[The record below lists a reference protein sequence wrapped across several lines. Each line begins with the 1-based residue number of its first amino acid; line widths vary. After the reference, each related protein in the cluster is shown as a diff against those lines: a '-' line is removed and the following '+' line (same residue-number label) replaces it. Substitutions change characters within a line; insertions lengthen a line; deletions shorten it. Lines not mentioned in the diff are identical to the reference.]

1 MTDEPKSY
9 YALDM
14 ANGRT
19 YIGRW
24 NEEHP
29 TSSQMRLEDVIS
41 TNTITHYSIYEEF
54 PEVNDVKGLYKE
66 FYKICMKKL
75 GIEDLGDLTIYY
87 EDYNRGNLVI
97 MMWYLGKDILDD
109 KI

>member
-24 NEEHP
+24 NEKHP

-41 TNTITHYSIYEEF
+41 TNTITNYNIYEEF
-54 PEVNDVKGLYKE
+54 PEVSDVKGLYKE

-75 GIEDLGDLTIYY
+75 GIEDLGNLTIYY